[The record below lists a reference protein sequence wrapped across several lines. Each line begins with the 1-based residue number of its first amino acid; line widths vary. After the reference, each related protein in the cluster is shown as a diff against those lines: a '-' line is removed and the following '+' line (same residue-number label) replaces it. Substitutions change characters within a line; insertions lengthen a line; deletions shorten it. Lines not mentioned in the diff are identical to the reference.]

1 MSTIEHVVIRSC
13 SELAPGDAIEA
24 FYMNALLYR
33 GPVTGIAPKQGLFWI
48 LDTLTGSRR
57 LLDIAE
63 FSIVRLPAHYRE
75 VQLSAPRP

>member
-1 MSTIEHVVIRSC
+1 MINNDHFVIGSC
-13 SELAPGDAIEA
+13 SELAPGDAVEA
-24 FYMNALLYR
+24 FYKNTLVYR
-33 GPVTGIAPKQGLFWI
+33 GPVTEIAPAQGLFWI

-63 FSIVRLPAHYRE
+63 FSIVRLPAPYRE

>member
-1 MSTIEHVVIRSC
+1 MISSDHCVIGSC
-13 SELAPGDAIEA
+13 DELKPGDAIEA
-24 FYMNALLYR
+24 FYKGTLLYR
-33 GPVTGIAPKQGLFWI
+33 GPVTEIAPRHGLFWI
-48 LDTLTGSRR
+48 LDTVTGSRR